1 MRMSE
6 REDTPRARPL
16 VIAPALLA
24 ALILL
29 STDAAMAGP
38 VVSAQRDV
46 LTPGQLSAI
55 TRRLAHVRI
64 VRDAAYPATVVVRQE
79 PVRPSLLPRNISCVV
94 REALLDL
101 PPPAN

>member
-38 VVSAQRDV
+38 VVSAQRDI
-46 LTPGQLSAI
+46 LTPAQLSAI
-55 TRRLAHVRI
+55 TRRLAHVRMT
-64 VRDAAYPATVVVRQE
+64 RDVAYPATVAVRRE
-79 PVRPSLLPRNISCVV
+79 PVRPAPLPRTIVCVV